1 LKLVIIIA
9 IAVVWPV
16 AVFGVIEG
24 GEFLMA
30 ILIELKEQPIVD
42 SYNQEINR
50 CRTAFDDNRSFKKKC
65 EWDAIE
71 KFGIWRL
78 SKGSIQKSDSAFPED
93 IISGHLGEKPK
104 SMQERFDIITTALIQ
119 HHEGCGDFE
128 GCWGP
133 RGSYFT
139 ILGSE
144 LRYLLLHMIAS
155 IISGF
160 VVFGIL
166 SRLKKKD
173 KIKIPTYWMITVSV
187 IDVVLLFFLF
197 AYLFPSQW
205 LY

>member
-1 LKLVIIIA
+1 MKLVIIIA

-65 EWDAIE
+65 ETDAIE

-104 SMQERFDIITTALIQ
+104 SMQERFVDFTRIIQ
-119 HHEGCGDFE
+119 YYEGCGNRA
-128 GCWGP
+128 GCMGP
-133 RGSYFT
+133 SGPGIAIF
-139 ILGSE
+139 GSE
-144 LRYLLLHMIAS
+144 LTNLFFHIVSS
-155 IISGF
+155 IILGF
-160 VVFGIL
+160 VIFRIL
-166 SRLKKKD
+166 SSLKKRD
-173 KIKIPTYWMITVSV
+173 KIKIPRNLMITVSV
-187 IDVVLLFFLF
+187 IDTVLLFFVF
-197 AYLFPSQW
+197 AYLFPMHV

>member
-1 LKLVIIIA
+1 MKLVIIIA

-65 EWDAIE
+65 ETDAIE

-104 SMQERFDIITTALIQ
+104 SMQERFGDFTRIIQ
-119 HHEGCGDFE
+119 YYEGCGNRA
-128 GCWGP
+128 GCMGP
-133 RGSYFT
+133 SGPGIAIF
-139 ILGSE
+139 GSE
-144 LRYLLLHMIAS
+144 LPNLFFHIVSS
-155 IISGF
+155 IILGF
-160 VVFGIL
+160 VIFRIL
-166 SRLKKKD
+166 SSLKKRD
-173 KIKIPTYWMITVSV
+173 KIKIPRYLMIIVSV
-187 IDVVLLFFLF
+187 IDAVLLFFLF
-197 AYLFPSQW
+197 AYLFPMHV